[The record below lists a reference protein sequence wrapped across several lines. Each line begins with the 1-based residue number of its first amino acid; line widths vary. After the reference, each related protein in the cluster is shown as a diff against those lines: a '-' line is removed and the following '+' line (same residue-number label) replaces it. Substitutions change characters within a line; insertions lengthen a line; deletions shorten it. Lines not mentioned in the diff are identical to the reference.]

1 MVATGQLRPRAARL
15 GGGDL
20 QAGQLDM
27 ATVLE
32 QKISELGLDPS
43 EAVFHKNAILAR
55 AAGRYTESR
64 FSSVV
69 DCWNNFGL
77 LPANCPATPGGIIVA
92 GLFRTVK
99 HMYVDIFKNI
109 PYI

>member
-1 MVATGQLRPRAARL
+1 MT
-15 GGGDL
+15 
-20 QAGQLDM
+20 
-27 ATVLE
+27 TVLE

-55 AAGRYTESR
+55 AAGRYAESR

-99 HMYVDIFKNI
+99 DMLTFSEIYPTFRLINSI
-109 PYI
+109 PRTER